1 MLLLNSPLII
11 IQVTHNFA
19 GILACRVFIGL
30 PEVHYNLPTK
40 IRPHASNT
48 RLRSILERF
57 IYSQGGT
64 LERSVLLIIACEM
77 ALSKSLGTR
86 VPFSDLVRR
95 ATHFQRIWERESMLL
110 LMPTVSRWPHCVL
123 AYGCWHP
130 FRDGRQ
136 ERNQGMEMVSNSL
149 GRFVYVHRHWY
160 MFSRLFFIEVWYATP
175 PISVCQVI
183 VLHRAR

>member
-1 MLLLNSPLII
+1 M
-11 IQVTHNFA
+11 T
-19 GILACRVFIGL
+19 CRVFIGL

-40 IRPHASNT
+40 IRPHAGNT

-95 ATHFQRIWERESMLL
+95 TTHFQRIWERESMLL
-110 LMPTVSRWPHCVL
+110 LMPIVSR
-123 AYGCWHP
+123 
-130 FRDGRQ
+130 
-136 ERNQGMEMVSNSL
+136 
-149 GRFVYVHRHWY
+149 
-160 MFSRLFFIEVWYATP
+160 
-175 PISVCQVI
+175 
-183 VLHRAR
+183 